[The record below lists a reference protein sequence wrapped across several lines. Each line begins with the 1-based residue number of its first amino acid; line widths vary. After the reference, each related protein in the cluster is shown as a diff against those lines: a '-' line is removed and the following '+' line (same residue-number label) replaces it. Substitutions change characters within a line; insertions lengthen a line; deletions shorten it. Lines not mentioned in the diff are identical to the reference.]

1 MILLAKVKI
10 SMLPELPK
18 TLNRKE
24 AKIQKPIADYLF
36 KKYPHPNWL
45 LEVKVKGGRQKPHQK
60 VAQKQIEN
68 GKFLYKFAD
77 MGREVPGDYICGKD
91 MDYLLCT
98 ADGRNV
104 TCEVNGGVN
113 TFKFKV

>member
-1 MILLAKVKI
+1 M
-10 SMLPELPK
+10 
-18 TLNRKE
+18 NRKE

-36 KKYPHPNWL
+36 KKYPQPNWL
-45 LEVKVKGGRQKPHQK
+45 LEVKVKGGRQKLHQK
-60 VAQKQIEN
+60 VTQKQVEN

-77 MGREVPGDYICGKD
+77 MGREVPGDYICGRD

-104 TCEVNGGVN
+104 TCVVNGGVS